1 MKVSNK
7 RKAMKSKCMCSGES
21 GTALIEFAIVLP
33 LLITILFGT
42 IEFGLLMFN
51 KQVLTNASREGARYG
66 IVSQT
71 DRYTNTD
78 IGSVVNNYCASHL
91 VTFGATNTPI
101 TTSNADTAASFGDNL
116 SVSVTYNYDFLV
128 MPINPITLSAQ
139 TIMKYE

>member
-1 MKVSNK
+1 M
-7 RKAMKSKCMCSGES
+7 RSKYMCSGES

-66 IVSQT
+66 IVSTTPRHSETEITTQ
-71 DRYTNTD
+71 
-78 IGSVVNNYCASHL
+78 VNKYCADHL
-91 VTFGATNTPI
+91 VTFGADKDV
-101 TTSNADTAASFGDNL
+101 DTDATFSSQTFQEDL
-116 SVSVTYNYDFLV
+116 TVTVTYNYDFLLIPNFV
-128 MPINPITLSAQ
+128 PGIPNTIPLSAQ